1 MDILNYLFNINNIAF
16 IVPLAGFGTDTYAV
30 SVLELWATIT
40 GLICVIGARMNKVW
54 NYPFSLVNCLGF
66 VAIFYQIQ
74 LYSDLLLNA
83 YFIGMSL
90 YGWYIWTRKDGM
102 GQDAYKI
109 RYMNLLYA
117 GVMVLGIAASTFL
130 LGSNIDAIFTFMGSF
145 VAGVLG
151 TEYTH
156 YPASYPFWDAFTT
169 SASLA
174 AMYLMARRYVESWA
188 LWTIVNIVCVVLYFH
203 KGVIAMSAE
212 YLVFL
217 ANSAYGLYQWNKEAK
232 TCR

>member
-16 IVPLAGFGTDTYAV
+16 TVPLAGFGTDTYAV

-90 YGWYIWTRKDGM
+90 YGWYIWSRKNEQ
-102 GQDAYKI
+102 GQDTYKI
-109 RYMNLLYA
+109 RFMDTVHAGLLVVGI
-117 GVMVLGIAASTFL
+117 GVGTAVLGST
-130 LGSNIDAIFTFMGSF
+130 IDTIFTAMGSL
-145 VAGVLG
+145 VAYVLG

-156 YPASYPFWDAFTT
+156 YPASYPYWDAFTT

-174 AMYLMARRYVESWA
+174 AMYLMARRYVESWV
-188 LWTIVNIVCVVLYFH
+188 LWTIVNVVCVALYFH

-232 TCR
+232 RG

>member
-16 IVPLAGFGTDTYAV
+16 TVPLAGFGTDTYAV

-90 YGWYIWTRKDGM
+90 YGWYIWSRKNEQ

-109 RYMNLLYA
+109 RHLSNLQ
-117 GVMVLGIAASTFL
+117 MAALPLVISVGTAV
-130 LGSNIDAIFTFMGSF
+130 LGSNIDSIFTFMGSL

-169 SASLA
+169 VSSLA
-174 AMYLMARRYVESWA
+174 AMYLMARRYVESWV

-232 TCR
+232 RG